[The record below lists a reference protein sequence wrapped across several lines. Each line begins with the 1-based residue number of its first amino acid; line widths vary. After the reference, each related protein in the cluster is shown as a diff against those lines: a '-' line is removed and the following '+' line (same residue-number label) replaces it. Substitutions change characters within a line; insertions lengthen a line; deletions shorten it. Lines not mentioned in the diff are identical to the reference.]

1 MTDNRLTCGFQDQL
15 RVEGVNFKGF
25 GIIPKYVMLDPD
37 LTIEAKTIYAYFCS
51 YAGNGNTTFPSRDK
65 ILVDLPMSKDAY
77 YKHFR
82 QLTDQGYITVQQ
94 DKGERA
100 SFANNVYTLVSNPK
114 KFEDKPEDTKH
125 AMAYSRIRFS
135 GLKAAGF
142 GMIPKAVMLDPRL
155 TVKAKGIYAYFCSFT
170 GSGNN
175 AFPKKEKILY
185 HLNITHNTY
194 QKFYKLLTDL
204 NYITAVQRHIDGRL
218 SVNDYYL
225 IDNPDEAKAA
235 PKAVISLYSQDTRI
249 QDTVAMSE
257 KNQDTKIQD
266 TERTDLKP
274 QDTKIQ
280 DTAKQDTEKQDT
292 KKQDTEKQDAN
303 ITKAI
308 INNPAINNGEY
319 NHSLY
324 QQPAQPEQSERES
337 EEQIES
343 EVIDELLKEKSL
355 PYWYKK
361 DERRLT
367 AAIRFMTEWDTLKN
381 GYKDEL
387 EQRVY
392 ILFVEAL
399 IEMCQADRMTL
410 KGAYVS
416 YAKVIDKLNQIAKFS
431 NTYIDISEFSEVAMN
446 NFKNAAVEKEI
457 KNPMQYMK
465 SCIWDAMQTG
475 LVGMYADLR
484 RMGY

>member
-1 MTDNRLTCGFQDQL
+1 MADNRLEFSFEDQL

-51 YAGNGNTTFPSRDK
+51 YAGNGDTTFPSRDK

-94 DKGERA
+94 EKGDRSA
-100 SFANNVYTLVSNPK
+100 FSNNVYTLVSNPK
-114 KFEDKPEDTKH
+114 KFQDKPEDTKH
-125 AMAYSRIRFS
+125 ALAYSRIKFS
-135 GLKAAGF
+135 GLKSAGY

-175 AFPKKEKILY
+175 AFPKKDKILF
-185 HLNITHNTY
+185 HLGITHNTY

-225 IDNPDEAKAA
+225 NDTPDEANAT
-235 PKAVISLYSQDTRI
+235 PKTVICLSTQHT
-249 QDTVAMSE
+249 
-257 KNQDTKIQD
+257 KNQDTDIYTPEK
-266 TERTDLKP
+266 
-274 QDTKIQ
+274 QDTKKQ
-280 DTAKQDTEKQDT
+280 DTVKQDTEKQDT
-292 KKQDTEKQDAN
+292 KKQDTEKQDVIIN
-303 ITKAI
+303 KGI
-308 INNPAINNGEY
+308 INNPTINSLEY

-324 QQPAQPEQSERES
+324 QQPAQPELSERES
-337 EEQIES
+337 EEAIKIE
-343 EVIDELLKEKSL
+343 IMDEILDHKSL
-355 PYWYKK
+355 PYRYKN
-361 DERRLT
+361 DDLRMT
-367 AAIRFMTEWDTLKN
+367 AAIHFMTEWETFKT
-381 GYKDEL
+381 GYHDDL
-387 EQRVY
+387 EQRTY

-399 IEMCQADRMTL
+399 IEMCQADRMNL

-416 YAKVIDKLNQIAKFS
+416 YAKVIDKINQLAKFS
-431 NTYIDISEFSEVAMN
+431 DTYVDLSEFSEVAMT
-446 NFKNAAVEKEI
+446 NFKQAAIEKEI
-457 KNPMQYMK
+457 RNPMQYMK

-475 LVGMYADLR
+475 SIGMYADLR

>member
-1 MTDNRLTCGFQDQL
+1 MADNRLEFSFEDQL
-15 RVEGVNFKGF
+15 RVEGVNFKGY

-94 DKGERA
+94 EKGERS
-100 SFANNVYTLVSNPK
+100 SFSNNVYTLVSNPK
-114 KFEDKPEDTKH
+114 KFQDKPEDTKH
-125 AMAYSRIRFS
+125 ALAYSRIKFS
-135 GLKAAGF
+135 GLKSAGY

-175 AFPKKEKILY
+175 AFPKKDKILF
-185 HLNITHNTY
+185 HLGITHNTY

-225 IDNPDEAKAA
+225 NDTPDEANAT
-235 PKAVISLYSQDTRI
+235 PKAVVCLSTQDTKK
-249 QDTVAMSE
+249 QDTAQYAGE
-257 KNQDTKIQD
+257 NQDTKIQD
-266 TERTDLKP
+266 TDI
-274 QDTKIQ
+274 DTP
-280 DTAKQDTEKQDT
+280 EKQDT
-292 KKQDTEKQDAN
+292 KKQDTAIQDTEKQDTRKQDTEKQDVI
-303 ITKAI
+303 ITKGI
-308 INNPAINNGEY
+308 INNPAINNPEY

-324 QQPAQPEQSERES
+324 QQPAQPELSERES
-337 EEQIES
+337 EEMIEI
-343 EVIDELLKEKSL
+343 EVINEILDQKSL
-355 PYWYKK
+355 PYRYKG
-361 DERRLT
+361 DDLRMT
-367 AAIRFMTEWDTLKN
+367 AAIHFMTDWETFKT
-381 GYKDEL
+381 GYRDDL
-387 EQRVY
+387 EQRTY

-399 IEMCQADRMTL
+399 IEMCQADRMNL

-416 YAKVIDKLNQIAKFS
+416 YAKVIDKINQLAKFTD
-431 NTYIDISEFSEVAMN
+431 TYVDLSEFSEVAMT
-446 NFKNAAVEKEI
+446 NFKQAAIEKDI
-457 KNPMQYMK
+457 RNPMQYMK

-475 LVGMYADLR
+475 SISMYADLR
-484 RMGY
+484 RLGY

>member
-1 MTDNRLTCGFQDQL
+1 MADNRLDCSFSDQL
-15 RVEGVNFKGF
+15 RIEGVNFKGF

-37 LTIEAKTIYAYFCS
+37 LSIEAKTIYAYFCS

-94 DKGERA
+94 DKGDRS

-125 AMAYSRIRFS
+125 ALAYSRIRFS

-185 HLNITHNTY
+185 HLGITHNTY

-225 IDNPDEAKAA
+225 NDTPDEANAT
-235 PKAVISLYSQDTRI
+235 PKAVISLSTQDTKLQDTVKQDTEIQDTR
-249 QDTVAMSE
+249 
-257 KNQDTKIQD
+257 
-266 TERTDLKP
+266 
-274 QDTKIQ
+274 
-280 DTAKQDTEKQDT
+280 KQDTEKQDV
-292 KKQDTEKQDAN
+292 N
-303 ITKAI
+303 ITKGI
-308 INNPAINNGEY
+308 KNNPAINNSEY

-324 QQPAQPEQSERES
+324 QQPAQPELSERES
-337 EEQIES
+337 DEEIEF
-343 EVIDELLKEKSL
+343 EVDEELLGKKKL
-355 PYWYKK
+355 PYWYKQ
-361 DERRLT
+361 DERRMT
-367 AAIRFMTEWDTLKN
+367 AAIRLMTDWNTFKT
-381 GYKDEL
+381 GYRDDL

-392 ILFVEAL
+392 LLFVEAL
-399 IEMCQADRMTL
+399 IEMCLADKMTL

-416 YAKVIDKLNQIAKFS
+416 YAKVIDKLNELAKFTS
-431 NTYIDISEFSEVAMN
+431 TYVDLSEFSDVAMN
-446 NFKNAAVEKEI
+446 NFKQAAVDKDI

-475 LVGMYADLR
+475 SIGMYADLR

>member
-1 MTDNRLTCGFQDQL
+1 MADNRLEFSFEDKL

-94 DKGERA
+94 EKGERS
-100 SFANNVYTLVSNPK
+100 SFSNNVYTLVSNPK
-114 KFEDKPEDTKH
+114 KFQDKPEDTKH
-125 AMAYSRIRFS
+125 ALAYSRIKFS

-175 AFPKKEKILY
+175 AFPKKDKILF
-185 HLNITHNTY
+185 HLGITHNTY
-194 QKFYKLLTDL
+194 QKYYKLLTDL

-225 IDNPDEAKAA
+225 NDTPDEANAT
-235 PKAVISLYSQDTRI
+235 PKAVICLSTQHT
-249 QDTVAMSE
+249 
-257 KNQDTKIQD
+257 KNQDTAQFIGIK
-266 TERTDLKP
+266 

-280 DTAKQDTEKQDT
+280 DTASSDAQTQHTKLQDTAKQDTEIQDT
-292 KKQDTEKQDAN
+292 RKQDTEKQDAN
-303 ITKAI
+303 ITKSI
-308 INNPAINNGEY
+308 INNLAINNPEY

-324 QQPAQPEQSERES
+324 QQPAQPELSERES
-337 EEQIES
+337 EESIKI
-343 EVIDELLKEKSL
+343 EVINEILNQKSL

-361 DERRLT
+361 DDLRMT
-367 AAIRFMTEWDTLKN
+367 AAIHFMTEWETFKT
-381 GYKDEL
+381 GYRDDL
-387 EQRVY
+387 EQRTY

-399 IEMCQADRMTL
+399 IEMCQADRMNL

-416 YAKVIDKLNQIAKFS
+416 YAKVIDKINQLAKFTD
-431 NTYIDISEFSEVAMN
+431 TYVDLSEFSDVAMT
-446 NFKNAAVEKEI
+446 NFKQAAIEKDI
-457 KNPMQYMK
+457 RNPMQYMK

-475 LVGMYADLR
+475 SITMYADLR
-484 RMGY
+484 RLGY